1 MFYHKCGIVLPSKGR
16 LMGMEKYLKQEAD
29 KVLDLDDDST
39 DIIIDDCKDTE
50 LEKLKST
57 RDNFLIWKDYEY

>member
-1 MFYHKCGIVLPSKGR
+1 MLQTKGI
-16 LMGMEKYLKQEAD
+16 LMGEEKYLKQEAD
-29 KVLDLDDDST
+29 EILDLDDDST
-39 DIIIDDCKDTE
+39 DIIIDDDKEAE

>member
-1 MFYHKCGIVLPSKGR
+1 MQNKGR

-29 KVLDLDDDST
+29 EVLDLDDNSADVPL
-39 DIIIDDCKDTE
+39 DDCKDME
-50 LEKLKST
+50 LEILKST

>member
-1 MFYHKCGIVLPSKGR
+1 
-16 LMGMEKYLKQEAD
+16 MGMEKYLKQEAD

>member
-1 MFYHKCGIVLPSKGR
+1 MLQTKGI
-16 LMGMEKYLKQEAD
+16 LMGEEKYLKQEAD
-29 KVLDLDDDST
+29 EILDLDDGST
-39 DIIIDDCKDTE
+39 DIVIDDDKDAE

>member
-1 MFYHKCGIVLPSKGR
+1 MRHFLQNKGR

-29 KVLDLDDDST
+29 ELLDLDDDSA
-39 DIIIDDCKDTE
+39 DVPLDDCKDTE
-50 LEKLKST
+50 LEILKST